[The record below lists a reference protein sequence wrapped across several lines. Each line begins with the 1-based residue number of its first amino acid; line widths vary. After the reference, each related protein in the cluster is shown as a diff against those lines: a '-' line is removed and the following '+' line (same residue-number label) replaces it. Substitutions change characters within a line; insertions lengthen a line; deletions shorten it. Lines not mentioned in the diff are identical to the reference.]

1 MYFALVYYPQI
12 EHEGFH
18 AFRDRYEPYSELLP
32 EHVPFVFPVPENIG
46 RDKLEAHIEQVVN
59 TCKPFDAHFCTL
71 EKTWDHWLY
80 LGAKEGHDAIVELHD
95 KLYKGILSPYL
106 REDLPYY
113 PHIALGLFST
123 EAYDFNNPTAE
134 LTLDEEKYNSA
145 RKSFEKMGVDLWCTV
160 DKLTLV
166 GVNSDFT
173 ECVDLRNFTM
183 IEPSP

>member
-46 RDKLEAHIEQVVN
+46 GDKLEAHIEQVVN